1 MILINK
7 EGKNLGRD
15 LGAKNCS
22 SREYLLKFCPRPIVK
37 HFPTRHVRR
46 FYRGSAQICRANIP
60 EPAGVINVFE
70 AGGAW
75 RNDLA
80 ASSRSRSICQSV
92 VRTASNSPGN
102 VEFSAC
108 NFVRR
113 AKLSNN
119 FSERKKKNID
129 FDQIL
134 KISTNVQ
141 TSNTTIVS
149 MEGSERSVGKHNVGR
164 VLHDLHSIPYLD
176 EIRLRLRYHSP
187 SPQKSKECTDRR
199 YKSARIRQRIRLTL
213 PPFILDIR
221 DRFSRPLSNSNG
233 SNVENRKV
241 HFSFF
246 EMG

>member
-7 EGKNLGRD
+7 KGKNLGRD

-108 NFVRR
+108 ETLEQFFREKEKKYRFRSDFKNFHEC
-113 AKLSNN
+113 ANIEYNN
-119 FSERKKKNID
+119 RINGGEREIGG
-129 FDQIL
+129 
-134 KISTNVQ
+134 Q
-141 TSNTTIVS
+141 TQ
-149 MEGSERSVGKHNVGR
+149 R

-233 SNVENRKV
+233 SNVENRKAY
-241 HFSFF
+241 FSFF
-246 EMG
+246 EMS

>member
-7 EGKNLGRD
+7 KGKNLGRD

-80 ASSRSRSICQSV
+80 ASSRSRSIWQSV

-149 MEGSERSVGKHNVGR
+149 MEGSERSVGKHNACCT
-164 VLHDLHSIPYLD
+164 IF
-176 EIRLRLRYHSP
+176 IP
-187 SPQKSKECTDRR
+187 SP
-199 YKSARIRQRIRLTL
+199 I
-213 PPFILDIR
+213 
-221 DRFSRPLSNSNG
+221 
-233 SNVENRKV
+233 
-241 HFSFF
+241 
-246 EMG
+246 